1 MIRQHLL
8 LKYYGFFVVLNQTT
22 LSLIKFVEKS
32 INIYRVNKEV
42 NYENEFHMYVNEAHM
57 VLQILL
63 FFSTNYVKLTM
74 TYFDP
79 GIISVF

>member
-1 MIRQHLL
+1 MD
-8 LKYYGFFVVLNQTT
+8 FFVVLNQTT

-32 INIYRVNKEV
+32 INIYHIKEL

-63 FFSTNYVKLTM
+63 FFSTNYVKLRM
-74 TYFDP
+74 
-79 GIISVF
+79 IWLILILE

>member
-1 MIRQHLL
+1 MD
-8 LKYYGFFVVLNQTT
+8 FFVVLNQTT

-32 INIYRVNKEV
+32 INIYCVIKEV

-79 GIISVF
+79 GIISVFWSEKNWIK

>member
-1 MIRQHLL
+1 MD
-8 LKYYGFFVVLNQTT
+8 FFVVLNQTT

-32 INIYRVNKEV
+32 INIYRVIKEV